1 MEVNA
6 QTIQLTCHVGNDV
19 ALNEVKVQKVYT
31 NITIPQTNR
40 VKGYLEHLPSNYNP
54 LDVNKKYPLILNLQ
68 VKNEWGNGTPEDM
81 CKFFGTRY
89 QQFPHVRIELGTW
102 PTTLPLGNGQ
112 STPFITLTPQFTV
125 ESYST
130 ADIDNFLTY
139 AKSRYNVDPN
149 RVYLMGASMGAN
161 AALQFIGSSE
171 ANAKK
176 IAGIIGMSPCM
187 VVNST
192 QAQNIKNGGS
202 AVWLSQ
208 CYVDNLCDGKSSERN
223 YNALKAAGVPDY
235 KNVWS
240 NLTQGNGCVTSN
252 EHESWTLTTSPNFTF
267 STLSTPMNIYQWMG
281 SLSSNTILPVTLKSF
296 DAKLVNQ
303 QAWLQWETAQEE
315 NGEFFYI
322 QRANDEMRFTTIDSV
337 LTKNFAGGSKYQ
349 YIDPNPSIGNNY
361 YRLLQKD
368 VDGNVQVFE
377 IKKIALQTNSLI
389 TLLHNPFYNTIK
401 FSVQSSIV
409 DQYQFVIRDLQGK
422 TYHNEK
428 LMITVGKRD
437 YEVNA
442 GNWPSGM
449 YLLSIQTSNGIQ
461 TYKLIKN

>member
-1 MEVNA
+1 
-6 QTIQLTCHVGNDV
+6 
-19 ALNEVKVQKVYT
+19 
-31 NITIPQTNR
+31 
-40 VKGYLEHLPSNYNP
+40 
-54 LDVNKKYPLILNLQ
+54 
-68 VKNEWGNGTPEDM
+68 
-81 CKFFGTRY
+81 
-89 QQFPHVRIELGTW
+89 
-102 PTTLPLGNGQ
+102 
-112 STPFITLTPQFTV
+112 
-125 ESYST
+125 
-130 ADIDNFLTY
+130 
-139 AKSRYNVDPN
+139 
-149 RVYLMGASMGAN
+149 
-161 AALQFIGSSE
+161 
-171 ANAKK
+171 
-176 IAGIIGMSPCM
+176 
-187 VVNST
+187 
-192 QAQNIKNGGS
+192 
-202 AVWLSQ
+202 
-208 CYVDNLCDGKSSERN
+208 
-223 YNALKAAGVPDY
+223 
-235 KNVWS
+235 
-240 NLTQGNGCVTSN
+240 
-252 EHESWTLTTSPNFTF
+252 
-267 STLSTPMNIYQWMG
+267 MG